1 MCVRLRPFDIE
12 ARMGWAEQLLAT
24 GDRAF
29 AAHVLLGV
37 LALPVKDAATLDAHN
52 SLGMIM
58 DQSQAMR
65 SGRGQGGSS
74 GKRENL
80 LSPTM
85 LTIKAAAARGETD
98 CTGRAAR
105 ARRTGRA

>member
-1 MCVRLRPFDIE
+1 M
-12 ARMGWAEQLLAT
+12 AA
-24 GDRAF
+24 GDTES
-29 AAHVLLGV
+29 AAHVLYGV
-37 LALPVKDAATLDAHN
+37 LALPVNDAAALDAHN
-52 SLGMIM
+52 ALGVIM
-58 DQSQAMR
+58 DRSQAMR